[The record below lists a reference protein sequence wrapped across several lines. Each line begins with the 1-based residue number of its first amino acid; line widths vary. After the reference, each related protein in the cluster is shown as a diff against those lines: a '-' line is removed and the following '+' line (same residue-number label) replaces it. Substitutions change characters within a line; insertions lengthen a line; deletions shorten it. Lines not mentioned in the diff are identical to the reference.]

1 MPAQALARAE
11 AAYHRDAE
19 TARHLDRLGEEL
31 GPKPQRDPDD
41 LAFWAAAL
49 LNPVA
54 GAGVAQL
61 AREIRPEVLTAPS
74 AAERLA
80 VVEGELEASIARLR
94 QAAPDRDP
102 RTETQSKE
110 DE

>member
-1 MPAQALARAE
+1 VPAQALARAE

-31 GPKPQRDPDD
+31 GPRPTGPDD

-94 QAAPDRDP
+94 QAEPDRDP